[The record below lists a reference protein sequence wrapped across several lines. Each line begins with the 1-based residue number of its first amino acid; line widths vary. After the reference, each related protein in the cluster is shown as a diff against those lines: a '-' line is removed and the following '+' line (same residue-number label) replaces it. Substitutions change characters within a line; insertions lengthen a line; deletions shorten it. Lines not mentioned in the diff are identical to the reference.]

1 MMKSSVAPAAMNAG
15 MRCRAI
21 ILSVVVVYSDG
32 RACSQ
37 RITSAKS
44 AHVRE
49 FRGTAKPGVRN
60 VTEKRS

>member
-21 ILSVVVVYSDG
+21 IFNVVVVYNDG
-32 RACSQ
+32 GVCS
-37 RITSAKS
+37 RRTTRS

-49 FRGTAKPGVRN
+49 
-60 VTEKRS
+60 VTGLQNATYV